1 MSKFSLEQ
9 NRFLRWAMLL
19 VAAAAVVIGL
29 LIVLRSR
36 ALPLNPQLAR
46 YVYGARATTPGADDP
61 LPGTTPT
68 HVLLDLG
75 YLLVLGGLAGFFLIL
90 AVSKSGQRL
99 AQYVAAATLIAAAAN
114 LVEDGMLYKIIP
126 LNSSTWITVV
136 GAATTIKWCAYVVA
150 LAGIPATAGI
160 LLRSAG
166 AKWRRLRAC
175 RSGKEPSPDWWT
187 GVLEKPSS
195 QPASI
200 RANAYWVPHAQA
212 IIDDRKPGKVQA
224 LCLSG
229 GGVRSACV
237 AMGAMQE
244 FSKIPAMKADDQILN
259 RFPEESEPKL
269 IDALDY
275 VISVSGGGFS
285 AAARLLA
292 VQSPDTADPDPSAA
306 DPGAFPD
313 PSAAAH
319 TDPSAAAHTDPGAC
333 PKEETA
339 PLISARFAD
348 GSPEFDYFRRNSSY
362 IADSPSQLTRAL
374 AVLLKNLLASLS
386 ILFGLP
392 VLLGW
397 AVGYL
402 LSRPDFSFAVLV
414 PVPNRSIDDKNPDY
428 LRCLIEHHGSWWAVG
443 FFAFW
448 AVIFTAVAIGVEM
461 FGWKQ
466 QNEKIKLGLQRI
478 AAGSAMF
485 ALLVFTISA
494 GLPTLMRLCISVY
507 QHAAENHGAAAATA
521 SGVVGLNYLAAIA
534 AVAWKD
540 RSAVTRT
547 ELTKLSWWRRAVSP
561 GVLPIILVT
570 VTIAVLGFAW
580 LVTLGSVAAGV
591 FETLTSDGVEGTHR
605 HLSMWP
611 FWLSAGA
618 LFIISSLD
626 VTSLS
631 LHPYYRQRLGKAF
644 AVRQVDRKC
653 AKRYAENEYT
663 WLIKHGRVH
672 AVPRAPAEI
681 KPGVPVGGPKFIFAA
696 AAALSGNGRPAP
708 GLNAV
713 SFVLGSD
720 YIGGPELGF
729 LNTRALF
736 QKAPPRIRRDLTVIT
751 AVAVSGAAF
760 ASAMGRHQKGFE
772 KLLAV
777 SGARLGTWLPNPK
790 FFANLESK
798 NKKDAAKAWPKSL
811 PSVRGAGYFYRE
823 LFGLN
828 YKNARL
834 VQITDGGHYDNL
846 GLVEALRRRS
856 RMIICIDGGGD
867 TPPLLSGLAESVRLA
882 NYELGVSVK
891 FDRCAHYL
899 LADIA
904 PGSGK
909 SLDMNDALSS
919 LKPRLAKRTV
929 ALGLIHYPD
938 ESGLPKDKNG
948 RHGLLIYAKA
958 VLCEDCP
965 PWLQTYAASHPQF
978 PHDPTFDQW
987 FNEGQFAAYTELG
1000 RIMGLQVRDCLI
1012 AHHELNKVDTMLGID

>member
-46 YVYGARATTPGADDP
+46 YVYGARATTPGAADP

-212 IIDDRKPGKVQA
+212 IIDDRKLEKVQA

-244 FSKIPAMKADDQILN
+244 FSKIPAMKAHDEILN
-259 RFPEESEPKL
+259 RFPEKSEPKLKL

-319 TDPSAAAHTDPGAC
+319 ADPGAF
-333 PKEETA
+333 PKKETA
-339 PLISARFAD
+339 PLISERFAD

-392 VLLGW
+392 VVLGW

-414 PVPNRSIDDKNPDY
+414 PVPRSIDDKNADY
-428 LRCLIEHHGSWWAVG
+428 LRCLVAHHGSWWAVG
-443 FFAFW
+443 FFAVW
-448 AVIFTAVAIGVEM
+448 AVIFTGLAILVEM
-461 FGWKQ
+461 FRWKQ
-466 QNEKIKLGLQRI
+466 GSEKFKLGLQRI
-478 AAGSAMF
+478 AAGSVMF

-494 GLPTLMRLCISVY
+494 GLPTLMRLCIWVSK
-507 QHAAENHGAAAATA
+507 QAAENRGVAAATA

-547 ELTKLSWWRRAVSP
+547 AVTKLSWWRRAVSP

-591 FETLTSDGVEGTHR
+591 FGTLTSDGVEGTHR

-611 FWLSAGA
+611 FGLSAGA
-618 LFIISSLD
+618 LFIISILD

-644 AVRQVDRKC
+644 AVRHDSASGR
-653 AKRYAENEYT
+653 AIRYAENEYT

-672 AVPRAPAEI
+672 AVPRAPVEI
-681 KPGVPVGGPKFIFAA
+681 KPGVPAGVPAGGPKFIFAA
-696 AAALSGNGRPAP
+696 AAALSGSGRPAP

-736 QKAPPRIRRDLTVIT
+736 QQAPPRIRRDLTVIT

-790 FFANLESK
+790 FFANLESED
-798 NKKDAAKAWPKSL
+798 KKDAAKAWPKSL
-811 PSVRGAGYFYRE
+811 PLIRGAGYFYRE

-938 ESGLPKDKNG
+938 ESGLPEDNNG
-948 RHGLLIYAKA
+948 RDGLLIYTKA

-1000 RIMGLQVRDCLI
+1000 RIMGRQVRDCLI
-1012 AHHELNKVDTMLGID
+1012 AHDELNKDDTIC